1 MDVNRLL
8 SDDLD
13 FELKRRG
20 ISNEGTVDDK
30 RAKLR
35 ARMRVEREVNVSFP
49 KLVIDTQEQLQIC
62 NTKLVDLEGEIVSSG
77 QPMAQN
83 EYKRIKSRLIHV
95 YNRLEVVSQPDNE
108 SLVEKCLQ
116 LLDCLD
122 QKCQIAVPE
131 NPAVV
136 SEDPV
141 PLPEPVSHE
150 EDTPVM
156 PSWREQMRR
165 FSTWESTRVTNN
177 ETPRPFNTLAINKW
191 NFKMEVK
198 LDVDRLLRDELEYE
212 LQIRRIDYSGNVEKL
227 RKTLRSA
234 LALEKSGNVFS
245 QIIQLDAKT
254 EITICEQKL
263 KELKDILFT
272 TESSTWPIK
281 RFNFVLS
288 SKMEFKLDVDRLL
301 RDELE
306 YELQIRRI
314 DYSGNVEKLR
324 KTLRSA
330 LALEKSGNVFSQII
344 QLDAKTEI
352 TICEQKLKELK
363 DILFTTESST
373 WPIKR
378 FN

>member
-1 MDVNRLL
+1 MEKLILQRETVVEKLDRLNSFIDTYTGDKKNELNARLIKAENWYDEFEIIQGKIENADKEGINKAENAEQRNLFENKYFKLIGIAKALIDSKKDLLGVLVNLKRAMIIFKERQESQMQMIRVPSTKMDVNRLL

-20 ISNEGTVDDK
+20 IPNEGTIDDK

-62 NTKLVDLEGEIVSSG
+62 NTKLVDLESEIVSSG

-95 YNRLEVVSQPDNE
+95 YNRLEVVSQPDNK

-156 PSWREQMRR
+156 PSWRDQMRR
-165 FSTWESTRVTNN
+165 FSTWENTNDHAPPTSEDAHFSTEWIHYTQSEMQKPSHKALVDFTS
-177 ETPRPFNTLAINKW
+177 
-191 NFKMEVK
+191 K
-198 LDVDRLLRDELEYE
+198 L
-212 LQIRRIDYSGNVEKL
+212 N
-227 RKTLRSA
+227 
-234 LALEKSGNVFS
+234 
-245 QIIQLDAKT
+245 
-254 EITICEQKL
+254 
-263 KELKDILFT
+263 
-272 TESSTWPIK
+272 
-281 RFNFVLS
+281 
-288 SKMEFKLDVDRLL
+288 
-301 RDELE
+301 
-306 YELQIRRI
+306 
-314 DYSGNVEKLR
+314 
-324 KTLRSA
+324 
-330 LALEKSGNVFSQII
+330 
-344 QLDAKTEI
+344 
-352 TICEQKLKELK
+352 
-363 DILFTTESST
+363 
-373 WPIKR
+373 
-378 FN
+378 